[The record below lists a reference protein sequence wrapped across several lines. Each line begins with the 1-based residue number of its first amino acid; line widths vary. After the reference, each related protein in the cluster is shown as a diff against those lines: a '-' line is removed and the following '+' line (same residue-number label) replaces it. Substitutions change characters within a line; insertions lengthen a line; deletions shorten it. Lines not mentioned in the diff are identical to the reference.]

1 MAARGQREGREMEA
15 RKELAG
21 CVGVAVSAAHHLGAL
36 VLRAGGDMPHS
47 RSFTY
52 GGM

>member
-21 CVGVAVSAAHHLGAL
+21 CVGVAVSAAHHLGAPC
-36 VLRAGGDMPHS
+36 GGDMPH
-47 RSFTY
+47 THEVLL
-52 GGM
+52 MAM